1 MEINITK
8 DVKKE
13 RRQLAPPVDGASLP
27 TAQGRGSHGVLSHDA
42 IFDPR
47 AALVP
52 LPALESF
59 REIEAKRQ
67 SYVGP
72 TDESN
77 WVIPGCVARVSRV
90 PRRGR
95 ARVVRSKKAPRPCVA
110 TERPARARAF

>member
-27 TAQGRGSHGVLSHDA
+27 TAQGRGSHGVLSQDA

-52 LPALESF
+52 LPPLESF

-77 WVIPGCVARVSRV
+77 WVIPGCVARVSNESR
-90 PRRGR
+90 PR
-95 ARVVRSKKAPRPCVA
+95 ARRSFEKGPPSRPRH
-110 TERPARARAF
+110 RRAR

>member
-95 ARVVRSKKAPRPCVA
+95 ARVVRSFEKGPPAVRRDRG
-110 TERPARARAF
+110 TGARAL